1 MTKIWNL
8 DAPPNKKYIFRNV
21 YIKSDV
27 TLHIIASRDLLQLNM
42 KFEQCK
48 RIVKVGS
55 LPVTLEQAKELA
67 AIQLQI
73 DFNDYKEDKRELFE

>member
-1 MTKIWNL
+1 ML
-8 DAPPNKKYIFRNV
+8 F
-21 YIKSDV
+21 
-27 TLHIIASRDLLQLNM
+27 RDLLQLNM

-55 LPVTLEQAKELA
+55 LPVTLEQGKDLA

-73 DFNDYKEDKRELFE
+73 DFNDYKDCKKDLFE

>member
-1 MTKIWNL
+1 M
-8 DAPPNKKYIFRNV
+8 
-21 YIKSDV
+21 
-27 TLHIIASRDLLQLNM
+27 NM

-67 AIQLQI
+67 ALQLQV
-73 DFNDYKEDKRELFE
+73 DFGDCKGDKKDLLE